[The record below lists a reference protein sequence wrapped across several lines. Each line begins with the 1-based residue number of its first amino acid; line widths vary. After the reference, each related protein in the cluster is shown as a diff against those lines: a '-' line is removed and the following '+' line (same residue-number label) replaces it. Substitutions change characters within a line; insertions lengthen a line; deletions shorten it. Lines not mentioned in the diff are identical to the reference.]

1 MKKLSFVGVIGL
13 VIGLILSG
21 CSEQETPSQTN
32 QSDMLTVYTTVYP
45 LDYFAQR
52 IGGEHIEAKTIYPP
66 GADEHTYEPSQK
78 DMIQLAEADLF
89 IYVGLGLEGF
99 VEKAKGTLENED
111 VHLLGAGEHL
121 HLEEVDE
128 ENHSDEEDVDEHD
141 HEEEDHNHG
150 NVDPHV
156 WIDPI
161 YSKELAEAIKVEL
174 VELLPEYKDELEE
187 NYQQLISEL
196 STLDNKFTNLVEN
209 AKQKEILVSHSAY
222 GYWEERYGIKQ
233 ISISGMSTTSEPS
246 QRELQKIISEAK
258 GTNLKYVLFEQNYQ
272 SKLAEMVKQEIGAK
286 SLTLHN
292 LSVLTKEDID
302 NQETYFS
309 LMEKNLQTLEKAL
322 NE

>member
-1 MKKLSFVGVIGL
+1 MKKLSLVGVIGL

-45 LDYFAQR
+45 LEYFAQR

-128 ENHSDEEDVDEHD
+128 ENHSVEEDVDEHD
-141 HEEEDHNHG
+141 HEEEDHHHG

-174 VELLPEYKDELEE
+174 VELLPEYKDKLEE

>member
-1 MKKLSFVGVIGL
+1 MKKLSLVGVIGL

-45 LDYFAQR
+45 LEYFAQR

-128 ENHSDEEDVDEHD
+128 ENHSDEEGVDEHD

-196 STLDNKFTNLVEN
+196 SALNNKFTNLVEN

>member
-1 MKKLSFVGVIGL
+1 MKKLSLVGVIGL

-45 LDYFAQR
+45 LEYFAQR

-128 ENHSDEEDVDEHD
+128 ENHSVGEDVDEHD

-174 VELLPEYKDELEE
+174 VELLPEYKDKLEE